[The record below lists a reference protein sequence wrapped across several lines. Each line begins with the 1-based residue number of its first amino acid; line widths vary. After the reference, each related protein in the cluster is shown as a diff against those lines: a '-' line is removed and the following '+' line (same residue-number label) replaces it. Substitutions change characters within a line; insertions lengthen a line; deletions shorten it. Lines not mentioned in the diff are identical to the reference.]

1 MLSPSLPG
9 PRLSLPQA
17 PHSSWAE
24 ASELGAQRVSRV
36 VQRGGN
42 ERALRGAATF
52 THSPAVS
59 AAQRLCTVVL
69 IP

>member
-24 ASELGAQRVSRV
+24 ASELGAQRVSPEWFREEGMSGPCAAWPLSHTV
-36 VQRGGN
+36 LPCR
-42 ERALRGAATF
+42 LRKGCARW
-52 THSPAVS
+52 S
-59 AAQRLCTVVL
+59 
-69 IP
+69 